1 MDYYSHIYS
10 LPEDKLVQEIEKLNK
25 QLFKINAGSP
35 MYGQLMD
42 MINTAQTAHAEMQY
56 VRRVKDPTDK
66 IIEIGE
72 VTEHIVTPNYSS
84 DELLVAVVEQYT
96 NKGRE

>member
-10 LPEDKLVQEIEKLNK
+10 LTEDKLVQEIEKLNK
-25 QLFKINAGSP
+25 KLFRISASSP
-35 MYGQLMD
+35 MYGQLLD

-56 VRRVKDPTDK
+56 VRRVKDHSDK

>member
-10 LPEDKLVQEIEKLNK
+10 LTEDKLIQEIENLNK
-25 QLFKINAGSP
+25 RLFKINPGSA
-35 MYGQLMD
+35 MYNQLLD

-56 VRRVKDPTDK
+56 VRRVKDTSDK

-72 VTEHIVTPNYSS
+72 VTEHIVTPDYSS
-84 DELLVAVVEQYT
+84 EELLIAVVEQYT
-96 NKGRE
+96 PKGRE

>member
-10 LPEDKLVQEIEKLNK
+10 LPEDKLIQEIEKLNK
-25 QLFKINAGSP
+25 QLFKLSPGSA
-35 MYGQLMD
+35 MYNQVLD
-42 MINTAQTAHAEMQY
+42 MINTAQTAHGEMQF
-56 VRRVKDPTDK
+56 VRRIKDSPDK

-72 VTEHIVTPNYSS
+72 VTEHIVTPDYSG

-96 NKGRE
+96 NKG